1 MKKEKIKLLYFFQ
14 KSGNVVLFNEQQSL
28 KNDFGRVFILT
39 SKSCFFFFFFF
50 FNETKERENKE
61 RKKKRST

>member
-14 KSGNVVLFNEQQSL
+14 RSGYVVLFNGPQSL
-28 KNDFGRVFILT
+28 KNDFGRVFILP
-39 SKSCFFFFFFF
+39 SKSCFFFFF
-50 FNETKERENKE
+50 NEMKERENKE